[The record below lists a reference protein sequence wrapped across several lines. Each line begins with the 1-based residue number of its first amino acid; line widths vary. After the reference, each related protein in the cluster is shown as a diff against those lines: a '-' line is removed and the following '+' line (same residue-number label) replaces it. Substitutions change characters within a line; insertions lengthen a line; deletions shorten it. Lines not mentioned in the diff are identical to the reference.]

1 MSAIPSA
8 TFVSRYRAFAATAA
22 LLEWLALA
30 LQLYLSIQITNESG
44 QGAWAGVWIYFG
56 FFTTLTNL
64 LVALALTATAWGPR
78 GQLSR
83 FLGRPSVYTCIAMSI
98 VVVGALYN
106 ALLRQLWHPEG
117 WQLVADVILHD
128 IMPVLFLLYWWFAV
142 PKKNLHWRQLGYW
155 LLYPAAYFLYVL
167 ARGAVNGW
175 YPYPFLDVSALG
187 YAQVWIDGLAVLLA
201 FVVVAVLLIA
211 LGRWQARLP
220 TT

>member
-1 MSAIPSA
+1 MAAIPSTA
-8 TFVSRYRAFAATAA
+8 FVSRFRAFAAAAA
-22 LLEWLALA
+22 LLEWLALV
-30 LQLYLSIQITNESG
+30 LQLYLSIQITKASG
-44 QGAWAGVWIYFG
+44 AGAWAGVWIYFG

-78 GQLSR
+78 GPISR
-83 FLGRPSVYTCIAMSI
+83 YFGRPSIYTCIAMSI
-98 VVVGALYN
+98 FVVGALYN

-142 PKKNLHWRQLGYW
+142 PKSQLHWRQLGYW

-167 ARGAVNGW
+167 ARGALNGW

-187 YAQVWIDGLAVLLA
+187 YAQVWVDGVAVLLA
-201 FVVVAVLLIA
+201 FVAVAALLIA
-211 LGRWQARLP
+211 LGRWQARMH
-220 TT
+220 TA